1 MRFRYREIWKWADGD
16 YVDYSVTVFEIESF
30 ERPVPPVCAEFSES
44 SSKLVGLYPVA
55 CTEERK
61 WRIPLPILCETN
73 TSTFLVGKTVH
84 IALQD
89 TLLGNQFAK
98 CPANHSTH
106 NFLLCDKHSAC
117 WLDESGD
124 CTAAVTPL
132 PPSFSCADQIER
144 VPYTLVCDYRKDCS
158 DESDETFCAFP
169 DCALIYPFQCLS
181 GEV

>member
-1 MRFRYREIWKWADGD
+1 MRFRYRYIWKWADGD
-16 YVDYSVTVFEIESF
+16 YVDYSVDVLKAKFAEA
-30 ERPVPPVCAEFSES
+30 PVPPVCAEFSDS
-44 SSKLVGLYPVA
+44 AGKYGRLYPVV
-55 CTEERK
+55 CTEKNKRT
-61 WRIPLPILCETN
+61 PLPILCETN

-124 CTAAVTPL
+124 CTAAVTTL

-169 DCALIYPFQCLS
+169 DCAFTHSFHCLS